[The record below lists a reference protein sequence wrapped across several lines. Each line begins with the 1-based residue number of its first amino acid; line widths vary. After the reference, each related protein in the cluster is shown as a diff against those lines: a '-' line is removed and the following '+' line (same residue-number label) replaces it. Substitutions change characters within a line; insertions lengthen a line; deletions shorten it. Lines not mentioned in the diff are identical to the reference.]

1 MKNSLSLFAKRAAQT
16 ALVLLLTSALPSCS
30 NELFDKQP
38 LDAVSDATFW
48 KTEKDA
54 SLALVGCYDFGSFWA
69 SGDFFGGMSMIYL
82 DMMAGYGSE
91 KELIPDVVT
100 NGTLN
105 SAYWLTSA
113 FWSNSYRTIARC
125 NNFLTQVNTIN
136 ISESNKAMM
145 IAEVKTIRAYLYM
158 NLALYYGDVP
168 MPTNVLTIPEAN
180 TIKRSPKADVWAFA
194 ENDLKS
200 SVASLPSTRP
210 TSERGRITAGA
221 TLAILGRL
229 QMAQKKWSDAATTYK
244 RIMDSNAYAI
254 DQGGFAQLFRQTGE
268 NSREVVFA
276 HEYLEDFVGT
286 VMLQYLY
293 PETYGGWHQFSPYNE
308 LVQAYECT
316 DGKTVDE
323 SPLYNANDPYANRD
337 PRLDYTIMIPGR
349 TSFKGVRYEASP
361 TSTSPDRIT
370 RYNWSGY
377 CINKFM
383 DPTFSGSLMN
393 YGGNFPLIRYP
404 EVLLSYLESKL
415 EAGDAIDQALLDAT
429 INQVR
434 GRTSVAMP
442 AVKATDAASLRTILR
457 RERKVEFAFEGLHY
471 YDIQRWGTAATELNR
486 QFTGM
491 KLTNSPTTYKDF
503 PVDSQGFYI
512 YQKRNFVAGRNE
524 LWPVPQSEIDINP
537 GLTQNKGY

>member
-1 MKNSLSLFAKRAAQT
+1 MKNIPYLTLNRVVKT
-16 ALVLLLTSALPSCS
+16 TLLLALTTFLPSCKKDF
-30 NELFDKQP
+30 FDKQP

-54 SLALVGCYDFGSFWA
+54 NLALVGCYNFGSGWA

-82 DMMAGYGSE
+82 DMMAGLGSE
-91 KELIPDVVT
+91 KELIPDAVT

-113 FWSNSYRTIARC
+113 FWSNSYVTIARC
-125 NNFLTQVNTIN
+125 NNFLDHINEITIN
-136 ISESNKAMM
+136 EATKATM
-145 IAEVKTIRAYLYM
+145 IAEVKTIRAYLYL
-158 NLALYYGDVP
+158 NLALYFGDVP
-168 MPTNVLTIPEAN
+168 LPTKSLTIAEAN
-180 TIKRSPKADVWAFA
+180 SIKRTPKAEVWAFA

-210 TSERGRITAGA
+210 ANERGRITSGA
-221 TLAILGRL
+221 ALAILGRL
-229 QMAQKKWSDAATTYK
+229 QMAEKKWSDAAATYK
-244 RIMDSNAYAI
+244 RIIDSGVYSV
-254 DQGGFAQLFRQTGE
+254 DQAGFAQLFRQTGE
-268 NSREVVFA
+268 NSKEVVFA
-276 HEYLEDFVGT
+276 HEYLEDFLST

-293 PETYGGWHQFSPYNE
+293 PEAYGGWHQFSPYNE
-308 LVQAYECT
+308 LVQSYECT
-316 DGKTVDE
+316 DGKTVEE
-323 SPLYNANDPYANRD
+323 SPLYNSNDPYANRD
-337 PRLDYTIMIPGR
+337 PRLDYTIMISGR
-349 TSFKGVRYEASP
+349 TTFKGITYEASP

-383 DPTFSGSLMN
+383 DPTFSGSLTN

-415 EAGDAIDQALLDAT
+415 EAGEAIDQTLLNAT

-434 GRTSVAMP
+434 GRSTVAMP
-442 AVKATDAASLRTILR
+442 AVSTTNPASLRTIIR

-471 YDIQRWGTAATELNR
+471 FDIQRWGTAATELNR

-491 KLTNSPTTYKDF
+491 KLTNTPATYTAF
-503 PVDSQGFYI
+503 PVDSQGFYL
-512 YQKRNFVAGRNE
+512 YQKRNFVAGKNE
-524 LWPVPQSEIDINP
+524 LWPVPQSERDINP
-537 GLTQNKGY
+537 NLTQNPGY